1 MELCNIE
8 YIIYTWFSLLGRME
22 GVPAPAE
29 NLLIPPPT
37 GKNLPSRLYQI
48 FIPRPLKVN
57 SPPPTPQPPPT
68 PVPLTP
74 LNNNFHV
81 ITQ

>member
-1 MELCNIE
+1 MVFP
-8 YIIYTWFSLLGRME
+8 TGADGGSPSTSRKF
-22 GVPAPAE
+22 AH
-29 NLLIPPPT
+29 PPPT

-48 FIPRPLKVN
+48 FIPRPPKVN
-57 SPPPTPQPPPT
+57 SPPPTPHPPPT